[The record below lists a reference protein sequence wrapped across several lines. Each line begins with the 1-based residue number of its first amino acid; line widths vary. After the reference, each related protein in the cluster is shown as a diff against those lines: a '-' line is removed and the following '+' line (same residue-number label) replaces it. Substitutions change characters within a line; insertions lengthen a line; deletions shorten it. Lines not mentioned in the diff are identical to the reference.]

1 MKIVRG
7 FAMVLLGFLGI
18 TSIIGAVP
26 MIVDPSGQ
34 WMHMPLSLLEH
45 SPFRTF
51 LIPGII
57 LLLANGVLSLL
68 VLVATTRRWPQYA
81 WGVALQGCILTGW
94 IVVEVIL
101 LRMAMWAHYFYGAI
115 GLALILLG
123 LLLTL
128 EKPDSLRR
136 SDR

>member
-1 MKIVRG
+1 MCVKIVRG
-7 FAMVLLGFLGI
+7 IAMALLGFLGVS
-18 TSIIGAVP
+18 SIVGAVP

-45 SPFRTF
+45 SPFHTF

-68 VLVATTRRWPQYA
+68 VLVATARQWPQYA

-101 LRMAMWAHYFYGAI
+101 LRTAMWAHYLYGGI
-115 GLALILLG
+115 GLALIVLG
-123 LLLTL
+123 LVLAR
-128 EKPDSLRR
+128 KSRNA
-136 SDR
+136 

>member
-1 MKIVRG
+1 MCVKIVRG

-34 WMHMPLSLLEH
+34 WMRMPLSLLEH

-68 VLVATTRRWPQYA
+68 VLVATVRRRPQYA

-94 IVVEVIL
+94 IVVEVVL
-101 LRMAMWAHYFYGAI
+101 LRMAMWAHYLYGGI
-115 GLALILLG
+115 GLALIVLG
-123 LLLTL
+123 LVLARKNRTA
-128 EKPDSLRR
+128 
-136 SDR
+136 

>member
-1 MKIVRG
+1 MCVKIVRG
-7 FAMVLLGFLGI
+7 IAMALLGFLGI

-26 MIVDPSGQ
+26 LIVDPSGQ
-34 WMHMPLSLLEH
+34 LLRMPLSLLEH
-45 SPFRTF
+45 TPFHTF

-68 VLVATTRRWPQYA
+68 VLAATARRWPQYA

-101 LRMAMWAHYFYGAI
+101 LRMAMWAHYVYGAI
-115 GLALILLG
+115 GLALIVLG
-123 LLLTL
+123 LVLAR
-128 EKPDSLRR
+128 KNRPA
-136 SDR
+136 